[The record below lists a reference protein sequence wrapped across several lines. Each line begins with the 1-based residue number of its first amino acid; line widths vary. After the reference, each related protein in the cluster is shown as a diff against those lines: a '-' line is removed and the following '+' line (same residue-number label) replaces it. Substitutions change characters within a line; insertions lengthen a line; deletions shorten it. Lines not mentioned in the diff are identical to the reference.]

1 MGCRALPL
9 DIKRLAIN
17 RRQTTIVIVA
27 VDKVSDIL
35 DIADDFSKVF
45 VAKVEKYTA
54 EWDVK
59 CDLHREIIMAK
70 AETLVSELYFHNSY
84 FGFRME
90 RYIYK
95 QVCCPLKLLQST

>member
-1 MGCRALPL
+1 M

-17 RRQTTIVIVA
+17 HRQTPIVIVA

-45 VAKVEKYTA
+45 GAKVEKYAA

-59 CDLHREIIMAK
+59 CDLRREIIMAK

-84 FGFRME
+84 FSFRME
-90 RYIYK
+90 AYIYNN
-95 QVCCPLKLLQST
+95 LSSG

>member
-1 MGCRALPL
+1 M

-45 VAKVEKYTA
+45 VAKVEKYAA
-54 EWDVK
+54 EGDVK
-59 CDLHREIIMAK
+59 YDLRREIVMAK
-70 AETLVSELYFHNSY
+70 AEMEVSELYFHNSY

-90 RYIYK
+90 VYIYK
-95 QVCCPLKLLQST
+95 

>member
-1 MGCRALPL
+1 M

-45 VAKVEKYTA
+45 VAKVEKYAA
-54 EWDVK
+54 EGDVK
-59 CDLHREIIMAK
+59 CDLRREIIMAK
-70 AETLVSELYFHNSY
+70 AETEVSELYFHNSY
-84 FGFRME
+84 FSFRME
-90 RYIYK
+90 VYLYK
-95 QVCCPLKLLQST
+95 

>member
-1 MGCRALPL
+1 M

-45 VAKVEKYTA
+45 VTKVEKYAA

-70 AETLVSELYFHNSY
+70 AETAVSELYFHNSY

-90 RYIYK
+90 VYIYK
-95 QVCCPLKLLQST
+95 

>member
-1 MGCRALPL
+1 M

-45 VAKVEKYTA
+45 VAKVEKYAA

-59 CDLHREIIMAK
+59 YDLHREIIMAK
-70 AETLVSELYFHNSY
+70 AETAVSELYFHNSY

-95 QVCCPLKLLQST
+95 